1 MSRKYNTENRPKKR
15 TYEEQLQ
22 YARDYY
28 HKNKDEINKKDRIK
42 RHRNKQHQKV
52 VDFDKHITDTLVII
66 KTKKFKNKDHKLI
79 KLQDIITERWR
90 LTGELV
96 IPDEKIIKEVEK
108 EIIKEELL
116 YVDTIDDVDLNECI
130 VPEKDS
136 DTEELY
142 SDPSDE

>member
-1 MSRKYNTENRPKKR
+1 MARKYNTENRPKKR

-42 RHRNKQHQKV
+42 RHRSKQNQKV
-52 VDFDKHITDTLVII
+52 IEDDKYIANVLGII
-66 KTKKFKNKDHKLI
+66 RTKKFKNKGHKLI
-79 KLQDIITERWR
+79 KLQDKITEMWR
-90 LTGELV
+90 LTGELI

-116 YVDTIDDVDLNECI
+116 YVDTIDDVDLNVI
-130 VPEKDS
+130 S
-136 DTEELY
+136 
-142 SDPSDE
+142 